1 MEEKKMLHDPLADAC
16 SSIKNAENVS
26 KKLVVINPA
35 SRLIGK
41 CLRIL
46 QTHEYIGEF
55 EIIEDGRN
63 GKFKVQ
69 LIGKINKIGVIKP
82 RSPIKAKDIEKIE
95 RKFLPAINFGI
106 LIMSTSKGV
115 MSHIEA
121 KKQKVGGRLLAYVY

>member
-1 MEEKKMLHDPLADAC
+1 MLHDPLADAC
-16 SSIKNAENVS
+16 SSIKNAEIVS
-26 KKLVVINPA
+26 KKIVVINSA

-46 QTHEYIGEF
+46 QNYEYIGEF

-69 LIGKINKIGVIKP
+69 LIGKINRIGVIKP
-82 RSPIKAKDIEKIE
+82 RYPVKAKDIEKIE
-95 RKFLPAINFGI
+95 KRYLPAINFGI
-106 LIMSTSKGV
+106 IIMSTPNGV

-121 KKQKVGGRLLAYVY
+121 KKQNVGGRLLAFVY

>member
-1 MEEKKMLHDPLADAC
+1 MLHDLLADAC

-26 KKLVVINPA
+26 KKIVLINPA

-46 QTHEYIGEF
+46 QNHEYIGEF

-69 LIGKINKIGVIKP
+69 LVGKINKIGVIKP
-82 RSPIKAKDIEKIE
+82 RHPVKAKDIEKME
-95 RKFLPAINFGI
+95 SRYLPAINFGI
-106 LIMSTSKGV
+106 LIMSTPNGV
-115 MSHIEA
+115 MSHLEA
-121 KKQKVGGRLLAYVY
+121 KKQKIGGRLLAFVY

>member
-1 MEEKKMLHDPLADAC
+1 MLHDPLADAC

-26 KKLVVINPA
+26 KKLVIINPA

-46 QTHEYIGEF
+46 QNYEYIGEF

-69 LIGKINKIGVIKP
+69 LIGKINRIGVIKP
-82 RSPIKAKDIEKIE
+82 RYPVKAKDIEKIE
-95 RKFLPAINFGI
+95 KRYLPAINFGI
-106 LIMSTSKGV
+106 IILSTPNGV
-115 MSHIEA
+115 MSHLEA
-121 KKQKVGGRLLAYVY
+121 KKQNVGGRLLAYVY

>member
-1 MEEKKMLHDPLADAC
+1 MLHDPLADAC

-26 KKLVVINPA
+26 KKIVVINPA

-46 QTHEYIGEF
+46 QNYEYIGEF
-55 EIIEDGRN
+55 EIIEDGRS

-82 RSPIKAKDIEKIE
+82 RYAVKAKDIEKIE
-95 RKFLPAINFGI
+95 KRFLPAINFGI
-106 LIMSTSKGV
+106 IIISTPNGV

-121 KKQKVGGRLLAYVY
+121 KKQKIGGRLLAFVY